1 MRWVD
6 VEALLVERLPALL
19 PGVDAVGTD
28 TPSDLAGMVF
38 VRITVAPG
46 GTDDGLND
54 NVRVD
59 VETFAP
65 TREAAVTLGEDA
77 RQAMMRLAGTDTSSN
92 GRALVDRVSTIVRP
106 HWRDYRNPAIQR
118 VVATYDVISRLQ

>member
-1 MRWVD
+1 MRWLD
-6 VEALLVERLPALL
+6 VEELLVKRLPPLL

-28 TPSDLAGMVF
+28 TPPSLDGMVF
-38 VRITVAPG
+38 VRVTVAPG

-54 NVRVD
+54 TARID
-59 VETFAP
+59 VEAFAP
-65 TREAAVTLGEDA
+65 TREAAVLLGEDV
-77 RQAMMRLAGTDTSSN
+77 RQAMMRLAGTDASTD

-106 HWRDYRNPAIQR
+106 YWRDYRNPAIQR